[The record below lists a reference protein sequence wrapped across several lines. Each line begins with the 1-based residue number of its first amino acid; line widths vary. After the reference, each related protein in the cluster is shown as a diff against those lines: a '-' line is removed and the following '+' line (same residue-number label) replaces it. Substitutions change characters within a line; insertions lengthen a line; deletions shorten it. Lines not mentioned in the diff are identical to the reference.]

1 MEIPN
6 EVAFSIIRHFEGWR
20 PRVYRCPAGLA
31 TIGYGSTYGLDG
43 ERVTMAHR
51 EITLVEGDQLL
62 CWSVGSSRRSVA
74 RLVKVPLTINQ
85 RSALISLCYNIG
97 SGNFQ
102 GSTLRAMVNRYEDES
117 AANEFWKW
125 RRAGGVILAGLVRR
139 REAERALFVAPP
151 GAKGR

>member
-1 MEIPN
+1 METPN
-6 EVAFSIIRHFEGWR
+6 EAGLAIIRHFESWS
-20 PRVYRCPAGLA
+20 PRVYRCPAGVA
-31 TIGYGSTYGLDG
+31 TIGYGSTFGLDG
-43 ERVTMAHR
+43 ERVSMAHR

-62 CWSVGSSRRSVA
+62 RRSVGSSRRSVA

-102 GSTLRAMVNRYEDES
+102 GSTLRAMVNRYEHVLAS
-117 AANEFWKW
+117 QEFWKW

-139 REAERALFVAPP
+139 REAERALFVA
-151 GAKGR
+151 RR